1 TSRRNYSR
9 NDHLVLMLREGK
21 PAVNYENRGFHV
33 GINRLSSS
41 RSMTTNKWQ
50 RNHLRLVPRALLPCV
65 VLILLGRFLTWLLH
79 RLSCT
84 AVPAPPPAPSGPPS
98 LRLPALPLGA
108 RRQPRLGHR
117 PLAVHFGRSPAAQ
130 ASDASQP
137 RAPR

>member
-1 TSRRNYSR
+1 
-9 NDHLVLMLREGK
+9 MLREGK

-65 VLILLGRFLTWLLH
+65 VLILLGRLLTWLLH

-84 AVPAPPPAPSGPPS
+84 AAPATPTRSGRRRCASSRCRSATAGKPVLATDPWLS
-98 LRLPALPLGA
+98 ILVDRLPLKHLTH
-108 RRQPRLGHR
+108 L
-117 PLAVHFGRSPAAQ
+117 S
-130 ASDASQP
+130 
-137 RAPR
+137 